1 MIARAIAAFV
11 GALIAVWI
19 GWTVNGWRIDA
30 QRTRQAEVAVQ
41 EAVRARVRADL
52 DRVQMGL
59 RLAAAEAAAG
69 DRVRVIERKIRVYVP
84 RNRACDLS
92 PAAVGLL
99 NDARAGLPAAPYD
112 PPAASPAPGA
122 PAGAAPPR

>member
-1 MIARAIAAFV
+1 MITRGLVAFA
-11 GALIAVWI
+11 GALVAVWI
-19 GWTVNGWRIDA
+19 GYQVNEWRVDA
-30 QRTRQAEVAVQ
+30 GRTKAAEAL
-41 EAVRARVRADL
+41 ARASAKARVEADVERAK
-52 DRVQMGL
+52 MGL

-99 NDARAGLPAAPYD
+99 NDARAGLPAAPDD
-112 PPAASPAPGA
+112 PPGASPAPGA
-122 PAGAAPPR
+122 PASAAPP